1 MDAIQISTIRCYGYT
16 GYFPEEQVL
25 GQWFE
30 VDLTISMDLSITGAD
45 DNLENTLND
54 AEVVDRVSA
63 LVETSRFKTIERL
76 NAVITESVL
85 AFAPVQT
92 VRSRRVKVSPPISG
106 FAGSITIEMTR
117 SSEGWAR
124 ELLAW
129 AAARR
134 LVSVRMG
141 QGPQEAGMEGLLAL
155 AMETSALS
163 NVRTLAA
170 GGHGSA
176 WQRCAECAAQSC

>member
-45 DNLENTLND
+45 DNLENTLNY
-54 AEVVDRVSA
+54 AEVVNRVSA

-76 NAVITESVL
+76 NAVITEAVL
-85 AFAPVQT
+85 AFAPVQS
-92 VRSRRVKVSPPISG
+92 VRSRLVKVSPPIPG

-117 SSEGWAR
+117 SKGAYR
-124 ELLAW
+124 
-129 AAARR
+129 
-134 LVSVRMG
+134 
-141 QGPQEAGMEGLLAL
+141 
-155 AMETSALS
+155 
-163 NVRTLAA
+163 
-170 GGHGSA
+170 
-176 WQRCAECAAQSC
+176 